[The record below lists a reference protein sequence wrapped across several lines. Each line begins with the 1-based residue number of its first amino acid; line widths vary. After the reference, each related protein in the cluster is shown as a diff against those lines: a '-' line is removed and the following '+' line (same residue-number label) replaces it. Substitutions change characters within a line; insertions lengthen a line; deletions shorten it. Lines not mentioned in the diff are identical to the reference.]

1 MANKTNSSKN
11 FFENILET
19 QQKVVDTMV
28 ENTKKMSNGN
38 QIINDAIDKGN
49 ELYKKTVES
58 TKNSIDQISSKTNT
72 VKEETTQ
79 NFEKS
84 NEYFT
89 NWYNQQLAW
98 AKQMT
103 EMNSQFMQ
111 NISKGENPFQNMMNA
126 ASAQNPMQYFTN
138 MWSQNPMQQFMNTN
152 NYQEQFEKATEQFKS
167 FYNQFQSIL
176 NNNYL
181 EFTKGFQNGTLQDSF
196 KGMFNMTD
204 GFSKF
209 YEMWMPMFKSIQD
222 KTFNMDTFNK
232 NFDMSK
238 YKEFMDNLFSFMP
251 QSTQD
256 YSNQMKNFF
265 QDSFKTQ
272 AGQAKEYFSTM
283 KNSMET
289 LMPTMFGNPFT
300 HMLNQYNAF
309 HNQLNTT
316 FAPYAKLITP
326 NNDTKTLNEWAEIMH
341 ELNIYNI
348 KNAELQH
355 MIYTNGVKVMENIAE
370 KVANKIENGE
380 SIDSLIKLYQEWL
393 NTSDKN
399 FVALFESDAYSKLM
413 AEVHSLQLRIKKATE
428 KQIEKLFKDVPVAT
442 RSEMDELY
450 QTIYDLKKQ
459 VRQLQSMLEIDEE
472 PVKTAKK
479 SSKK

>member
-11 FFENILET
+11 IFENILET

-28 ENTKKMSNGN
+28 ENTKKLTNGN
-38 QIINDAIDKGN
+38 QLINDMIDKGN
-49 ELYKKTVES
+49 ELYKKSVETSKDAMEKLNSKANTIKEES
-58 TKNSIDQISSKTNT
+58 TQNYEKT
-72 VKEETTQ
+72 
-79 NFEKS
+79 

-98 AKQMT
+98 AKQMSD
-103 EMNSQFMQ
+103 MNAQFIQ
-111 NISKGENPFQNMMNA
+111 NISKGENPFQNMMNV
-126 ASAQNPMQYFTN
+126 ASNPMQPFMN
-138 MWSQNPMQQFMNTN
+138 FWSQNPMQHFTNTN

-167 FYNQFQSIL
+167 FYNQFQTIL
-176 NNNYL
+176 NNNYA
-181 EFTKGFQNGTLQDSF
+181 EFVKNFQNGTLQDSY

-238 YKEFMDNLFSFMP
+238 YKEFIDKMFSFMP
-251 QSTQD
+251 QASQD
-256 YSNQMKNFF
+256 YSTQMKNFF
-265 QDSFKTQ
+265 NDVVKTQ
-272 AGQAKEYFSTM
+272 ASQAKDYFSTM
-283 KNSMET
+283 KNSMENM
-289 LMPTMFGNPFT
+289 MPNMFGNPFT
-300 HMLNQYNAF
+300 LMLNNYNTLHTQF
-309 HNQLNTT
+309 NNL
-316 FAPYAKLITP
+316 FAPYAKLMTP
-326 NNDTKTLNEWAEIMH
+326 NNDTKTLNEWAEIMNQ
-341 ELNIYNI
+341 LNVYNI

-355 MIYTNGVKVMENIAE
+355 MIYMHGVKVIETIAE

-380 SIDSLIKLYQEWL
+380 SIDSLIKLYQDWL
-393 NTSDKN
+393 NISDKN
-399 FVALFESDAYSKLM
+399 FVALFESDDYSKLM
-413 AEVHSLQLRIKKATE
+413 AEVHSLQLHIKKAVE
-428 KQIEKLFKDVPVAT
+428 KQTEKLFKDVPVAT

-472 PVKTAKK
+472 PQKPAKK
-479 SSKK
+479 TTKK